1 MWNTAM
7 MIYHTLPSSQVI
19 LEKND
24 KLPPI
29 KGQGTFV
36 PHSDNLNN
44 PDQCNGAKV

>member
-1 MWNTAM
+1 ME
-7 MIYHTLPSSQVI
+7 YCYDDLPYSS
-19 LEKND
+19 LFLGYFRKND